1 MTIQARSLDLQVIH
15 PDYRRPEIGAVAIL
29 ADVAGLNMVNRGSGG
44 NDIAALLMTGRT
56 FPGGALKTATHMTG
70 RAVSSQMRAGQFK
83 TGGQVIER
91 RAGRQ
96 RGQPILKY
104 QYQCQR

>member
-29 ADVAGLNMVNRGSGG
+29 ADVAGLDVVNRGSSR
-44 NDIAALLMTGRT
+44 DDKTALLVTGCAFPGRALEAPPHMTGRT
-56 FPGGALKTATHMTG
+56 
-70 RAVSSQMRAGQFK
+70 VSSQMRAGQFK

-91 RAGRQ
+91 RANRQ